1 MKRIFTSIMLALL
14 VSVAFAQQPNMF
26 KWHTGTLYTAGP
38 FMGPG
43 YQGYTNQMITRAADL
58 TGRQAGNITKLYLR
72 SGSTGTTTFTGLQ
85 IRMGQTTQ
93 ADYGNYTGALTNF
106 ITPLTLVYNGDLTV
120 SHTTGQ
126 WVEITLQT
134 PFPGYNGTSN
144 IVVETYYSNYTG
156 TGINMQGG
164 YYTLNGNMCTEIYNY
179 ALPGASATGNQYLYY
194 KDLGFLVISSAPA
207 MPVANFFTPPG
218 VCDGSPVTL
227 INTSLTS
234 GWNIGYNW
242 TITPNT
248 FTYVNSSNATS
259 KSPTVRFNATGN
271 YTVKM
276 RVSNNVG
283 ADSVS
288 KVVSVSVP
296 SLTPVADF
304 YGNRRISAAA
314 SMIVQYFDLSTN
326 CPQQWEW
333 TSPDYESANSMSPF
347 LNSAAQNSTAFFV
360 YPGTWDVCLKA
371 TNTIGNHT
379 VCKSDYMKV
388 VPQAS
393 LCTDTNSREV
403 EGFITDEGGIGNS
416 YGNNRTLSNCKGFV
430 IDPCASSVTLNFEQ
444 IKISGGA
451 GDSIFVHNGI
461 NQNAPRLAA
470 YGGGANG
477 TYPSVTANSGKMF
490 IYMITN
496 ASGVDSGFVARWTSV
511 GATYNK
517 PTASF
522 TLPTVKGF
530 VSDTFYSGYPIS
542 FTNTSTGV
550 DAKYIWDVDGN
561 SANDSTVANP
571 KNVVL
576 VNFSS
581 SPLTFTSRLIA
592 WNCRG
597 YDTLNKNIVIMPVSN
612 KPHSIN
618 FVADKINV
626 APGDTVSLRDLSTGA
641 TSWEWSFAPATVSYI
656 MGTNKFSERPIVLI
670 QGSGCIDVKLKVG
683 NVIGID
689 SLTKICYL
697 KGINYCVPGLATILN
712 GDVGISNVTLGSIN
726 NTSGAGFT
734 VYHNYFDSSFGAT
747 VLYRGTPYSI
757 SISRPTNIDPVSRR
771 AWIDFNLDG
780 VFSSNELIA
789 TETSSTNLTSTFTF
803 SLPNNALTGFSRLRV
818 GTTYANNFID
828 PCATFMGEFEDYKI
842 VLARDTVR
850 PVITLNGADTI
861 SVQINGSYTDPGATA
876 TDNLESNA
884 SISSRLQYSTD
895 LDITRVGFYKAC
907 YDVTDYYGNQAI
919 TKCRTI
925 AVKVDMT
932 PPVLTMLGSTPV
944 SVHVY
949 SSYNDAGATASDNY
963 SGNLTSQIR
972 TVNGVDTSNVGSY
985 QVLYTVQDYFGFTD
999 SKTRTVNVIDT
1010 VAPVISAKGGSP
1022 YMHSVCNPL
1031 VDSSIIMATDNYY
1044 KNLTYNR
1051 TGSVDVNT
1059 PGTYAVSYTVTDG
1072 SGNISST
1079 LAVNIQVADITKPVL
1094 SVASPDTVVLEVF
1107 TPFTEPAF
1115 TATDVNCLNNNNVT
1129 VTKSALPN
1137 KNVLGTYTYTVTATD
1152 ASNNA
1157 SSKSITVIYRDTQK
1171 PVVTLIGGPLVNWSL
1186 GKPWVD
1192 PGYGIIDNYYSELQ
1206 LKDSVKVSGMVNTS
1220 LVGVYILTYKV
1231 TDLSG
1236 NISDAVDRAVYV
1248 GVTSV
1253 EEQLGSMAKMYPN
1266 PSNGM
1271 VNFEMLSGIKAAKV
1285 DFLNILGQV
1294 VFSAEI
1300 TDGSS
1305 SFNISHLAAGNYVV
1319 RLSSADQ
1326 LSTSKL
1332 VLTK

>member
-14 VSVAFAQQPNMF
+14 VSVAFAQQPNMY
-26 KWHTGTLYTAGP
+26 KWHTGTLYNAGP
-38 FMGPG
+38 FMQN
-43 YQGYTNQMITRAADL
+43 YTNYTNQMIIRASDL
-58 TGRQAGNITKLYLR
+58 TNKQAGSITKIYLR
-72 SGSTGTTTFTGLQ
+72 AGNSGTTTYGGFQ
-85 IRMGQTTQ
+85 IRMAQTTQ
-93 ADYGNYTGALTNF
+93 SDFSTYTGALQSF
-106 ITPLTLVYNGDLTV
+106 ITPMTLVYNGSVTV
-120 SHTTGQ
+120 SHTTDQ
-126 WVEITLQT
+126 WVEFTLQT
-134 PFPGYNGTSN
+134 PFQYNGNSN
-144 IVVETYYSNYTG
+144 IVIETYYTSCSG
-156 TGINMQGG
+156 GISSRGS
-164 YYTLNGNMCTEIYNY
+164 YYTLIGNMCTEIYNY
-179 ALPGASATGNQYLYY
+179 SAPGASATGNQYPYY
-194 KDLGFLVISSAPA
+194 KDWGFLVISSAPA

-248 FTYVNSSNATS
+248 FAYVNGSNATS
-259 KSPTVRFNATGN
+259 KSPTIRFNATGN

-296 SLTPVADF
+296 SLAPVADF
-304 YGNRRISAAA
+304 YGNRRVSAAA
-314 SMIVQYFDLSTN
+314 TMVVPYFDLSTN

-333 TSPDYESANSMSPF
+333 TSPDYEAANSMSPF
-347 LNSAAQNSTAFFV
+347 LNPAAQNSQAFFV
-360 YPGTWDVCLKA
+360 YPGTWDICLKA

-388 VPQAS
+388 IPQS
-393 LCTDTNSREV
+393 GLCTDTISIEV

-444 IKISGGA
+444 IKLAGGA
-451 GDSIFVHNGI
+451 GDSIFVHNGT

-477 TYPSVTANSGKMF
+477 TYPSVTASSGKMF
-490 IYMITN
+490 VYMITN
-496 ASGVDSGFVARWTSV
+496 GSGVDSGFIARWTSV
-511 GATYNK
+511 GAAYGK

-522 TLPTVKGF
+522 TLPTVKGLGN
-530 VSDTFYSGYPIS
+530 DTFYSGYPIS

-561 SANDSTVANP
+561 SANDSVVANP

-597 YDTLNKNIVIMPVSN
+597 FDTVYKNIVIMPVSN
-612 KPHSIN
+612 KPHSID

-656 MGTNKFSERPIVLI
+656 MGTNKFSERPVVLI

-683 NVIGID
+683 NVIGVD
-689 SLTKICYL
+689 SLIKVCYL

-712 GDVGISNVTLGSIN
+712 GDVGISNVTLGTIN
-726 NTSGAGFT
+726 NSSAAGFT

-789 TETSSTNLTSTFTF
+789 SETSSSNLTSTFTF
-803 SLPNNALTGFSRLRV
+803 SLPNNALTGLARLRV

-842 VLARDTVR
+842 VLAKDTIR

-861 SVQINGSYTDPGATA
+861 SVEINGSYTDPGATA

-884 SISSRLQYSTD
+884 SISARLQYSTD

-949 SSYNDAGATASDNY
+949 GSYNDAGATATDNY

-972 TVNGVDTSNVGSY
+972 TINGVDTSNVGSY
-985 QVLYTVQDYFGFTD
+985 QVVYSVQDYFGFTD
-999 SKTRTVNVIDT
+999 TKARTVNVIDT
-1010 VAPVISAKGGSP
+1010 VKPVITLKGSSP
-1022 YMHSVCNPL
+1022 YMHSVCDPL
-1031 VDSSIIMATDNYY
+1031 VDSDVIAATDNYY
-1044 KNLTYNR
+1044 KNLTLNR
-1051 TGSVDVNT
+1051 TGNVDVNT
-1059 PGTYAVSYTVTDG
+1059 PGTYAVTYTATDG
-1072 SGNISST
+1072 SGNISAI

-1094 SVASPDTVVLEVF
+1094 SVSSPDTVVLEVF
-1107 TPFTEPAF
+1107 TPFTEPAY
-1115 TATDVNCLNNNNVT
+1115 TATDVNCLSNNNVT

-1152 ASNNA
+1152 ASNNT

-1192 PGYGIIDNYYSELQ
+1192 PGYGIIDNYYSEPQ
-1206 LKDSVKVSGMVNTS
+1206 LKDSVKISGVVNTG
-1220 LVGVYILTYKV
+1220 LVGVYTLKYRV

-1236 NISDAVDRAVYV
+1236 NTSDEVERDVYV
-1248 GVTSV
+1248 GITSV

-1266 PSNGM
+1266 PSNGI
-1271 VNFEMLSGIKAAKV
+1271 VNFEMLSGFETADVEFINV
-1285 DFLNILGQV
+1285 LGQV

-1300 TDGSS
+1300 SNGKS
-1305 SFNISHLAAGNYVV
+1305 SFDLSHLSAGNYVV
-1319 RLSSADQ
+1319 RLISGNQISN
-1326 LSTSKL
+1326 TKL